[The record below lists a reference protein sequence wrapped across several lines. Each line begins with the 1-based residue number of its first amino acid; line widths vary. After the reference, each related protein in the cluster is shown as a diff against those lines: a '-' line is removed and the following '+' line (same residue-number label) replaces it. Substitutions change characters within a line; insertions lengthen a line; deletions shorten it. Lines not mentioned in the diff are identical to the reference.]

1 MRRLA
6 LTLAA
11 ALSLAAGGPVLASH
25 HSGGGGHG
33 GSDSHGGGGSHGS
46 AAPMKASGVPSHG
59 GGVLGVLKFLTR
71 SRRHDPPRGGSDGPP
86 HFYGGRFLGY
96 SDGNPYYCSHGHRV
110 HWDRGVRH
118 WTQWGGYTC

>member
-11 ALSLAAGGPVLASH
+11 ALSLAAGVPALASH
-25 HSGGGGHG
+25 HSGGGHRGSGAHG
-33 GSDSHGGGGSHGS
+33 GEGSHGS
-46 AAPMKASGVPSHG
+46 PAPMRASGAGSRG
-59 GGVLGVLKFLTR
+59 GGVFGVLRFLD
-71 SRRHDPPRGGSDGPP
+71 RRRPYGPHNADNTGPP

-96 SDGNPYYCSHGHRV
+96 FDGAPYYCSNGHRV

-118 WTQWGGYTC
+118 WTRWGAYTC